1 MSMRGRGPGGSQV
14 KLQYESKICA
24 VFHSFICQ
32 LDRFRLCSNH
42 SHRLSSLFSFH
53 MYTSFQMAERQQQ
66 VLKSIDSF
74 QSSVKE
80 ANGKQSEKES
90 TNKVENSSLRNKDDS
105 SRDKTK
111 TKNLSDHLTESAMTS
126 LLYG

>member
-1 MSMRGRGPGGSQV
+1 
-14 KLQYESKICA
+14 
-24 VFHSFICQ
+24 
-32 LDRFRLCSNH
+32 
-42 SHRLSSLFSFH
+42 
-53 MYTSFQMAERQQQ
+53 MAERQQE
-66 VLKSIDSF
+66 VPKSIDTF

-80 ANGKQSEKES
+80 ANGKQTEKKS
-90 TNKVENSSLRNKDDS
+90 TNNVENSRQRNKDDS

>member
-1 MSMRGRGPGGSQV
+1 
-14 KLQYESKICA
+14 
-24 VFHSFICQ
+24 
-32 LDRFRLCSNH
+32 
-42 SHRLSSLFSFH
+42 
-53 MYTSFQMAERQQQ
+53 MAERQQQ
-66 VLKSIDSF
+66 VLKSNASF

-80 ANGKQSEKES
+80 ANGKEIEKKS
-90 TNKVENSSLRNKDDS
+90 TKSVENSSLGNMDDS

>member
-1 MSMRGRGPGGSQV
+1 
-14 KLQYESKICA
+14 
-24 VFHSFICQ
+24 
-32 LDRFRLCSNH
+32 
-42 SHRLSSLFSFH
+42 
-53 MYTSFQMAERQQQ
+53 MAERQQQ
-66 VLKSIDSF
+66 VLKSNASF

-80 ANGKQSEKES
+80 ANGKEIERKS
-90 TNKVENSSLRNKDDS
+90 TKSVENSSLGNKDDS

>member
-1 MSMRGRGPGGSQV
+1 
-14 KLQYESKICA
+14 
-24 VFHSFICQ
+24 
-32 LDRFRLCSNH
+32 
-42 SHRLSSLFSFH
+42 
-53 MYTSFQMAERQQQ
+53 MAERQQQ
-66 VLKSIDSF
+66 VLKSNASF

-80 ANGKQSEKES
+80 ANGKEIEKKS
-90 TNKVENSSLRNKDDS
+90 TKSVENSSLGNKDDS

>member
-1 MSMRGRGPGGSQV
+1 
-14 KLQYESKICA
+14 
-24 VFHSFICQ
+24 
-32 LDRFRLCSNH
+32 
-42 SHRLSSLFSFH
+42 
-53 MYTSFQMAERQQQ
+53 MAERQQQ

-80 ANGKQSEKES
+80 ANGKQTQTENKS
-90 TNKVENSSLRNKDDS
+90 TNNVENSSQRNKDDS